1 MTETL
6 RGLLSGTAIGTDG
19 IVAVA
24 WCVVI
29 ALGSYL
35 WARRQLARRPVR

>member
-24 WCVVI
+24 WCAVI
-29 ALGSYL
+29 AFGSYL